1 MNGVIAS
8 IVVIVMSALILF
20 ALRDD
25 GSMQECMKVYSEA
38 TCYHTLAR

>member
-1 MNGVIAS
+1 MNGVVAS
-8 IVVIVMSALILF
+8 IVVVVMSALILF

-25 GSMQECMKVYSEA
+25 GSMQECLKAYSEA